1 MTTPSEWIGGI
12 HAVASRLEHDPTSVR
27 RLLIQANRQDA
38 RVAELVALGR
48 RHGIVLEFHPRQ
60 ELDRRLPGA
69 RHQGLIA
76 ECAPVQEMDE
86 AALWEAL
93 TQTEQGLW
101 LVLDHLQDPHNLGA
115 CLRTAA
121 AAQVAGVIIPRDRAV
136 GLNATVRKV
145 ASGAAERVP
154 VYRVVNLARC
164 LRTLRDAGIR
174 IVGADGAAQEDL
186 YAVDLRGSL
195 ALVLGGEG
203 EGLRRLTREGCDHLV
218 RIPMAPGIES
228 LNVSVAAGICLY
240 EAVRQRRI
248 A

>member
-1 MTTPSEWIGGI
+1 VSRQTELIFGI
-12 HAVASRLEHDPTSVR
+12 HAVTARLERDPATIN
-27 RLLIQANRQDA
+27 RLVIQSNRQA
-38 RVAELVALGR
+38 GRVAELIDKAR
-48 RHGIVLEFHPRQ
+48 THGIMIEFHPRH
-60 ELDRRLPGA
+60 ELDQRLPGV

-76 ECAPVQEMDE
+76 ECQQAQEASE
-86 AALWEAL
+86 AELWTAL

-101 LVLDHLQDPHNLGA
+101 LVLDHIQDPHNLGA

-121 AAQVAGVIIPRDRAV
+121 AAQVAGVIIPRDRAA

-164 LRTLRDAGIR
+164 LRTLRDASVR
-174 IVGADGAAQEDL
+174 ILGTDGAAQEDI
-186 YAVDLRGSL
+186 YTVDMRGSL

-203 EGLRRLTREGCDHLV
+203 EGLRRLTRTCCDHLV
-218 RIPMAPGIES
+218 KIPMAPGVES